1 MIQGLIVSGY
11 EPGAKLTFG
20 ALVMQTVALPLLNI
34 LLIQKWSL
42 AQATLY
48 MIFICIIWNEY
59 KACTEL

>member
-34 LLIQKWSL
+34 LLMQKLSL

-48 MIFICIIWNEY
+48 MIFICII
-59 KACTEL
+59 